1 MERLTPTSYSSLVE
15 AYSSVYNEDLRS
27 ELNEEQQ
34 IQEFLQVIDS
44 LLEEG
49 YDLSEYTYDELYE
62 QYIAE
67 GGAGSLLKSL
77 GGRLVTAARGAVRTA
92 WKGTAENP
100 GAKEATKQA
109 LAKIGKAAV
118 PIAAAVGL
126 DQFLTG
132 GKGREWTGA
141 AVQGIRQAGH
151 SIPSPGQPATAKPEP
166 SPEKPKSQSL
176 RILGGKVVGYDHV
189 DMFDAVKGYLIG
201 EGYADT
207 EEAAL
212 KIMANMSEEWRDSIV
227 EQLNPDL
234 PGGTYSDFQ
243 KNHELQKKLSGM
255 SPAERKKYI
264 DNLPRVGP
272 DGTRLKGA

>member
-34 IQEFLQVIDS
+34 IQEFLEVIDS

-77 GGRLVTAARGAVRTA
+77 GGRLVTAARGAARTA

-151 SIPSPGQPATAKPEP
+151 SIPSPGQPATVKQE
-166 SPEKPKSQSL
+166 PEKPKQKSSKNP
-176 RILGGKVVGYDHV
+176 LGLNQDV
-189 DMFDAVKGYLIG
+189 DLFDLIKGHLLD

-212 KIMANMSEEWRDSIV
+212 KIMANMSEDWRKSIV

-255 SPAERKKYI
+255 SSAERKKYI
-264 DNLPRVGP
+264 DDLPRVGP
-272 DGTRLKGA
+272 DGKRLKGV